1 MVKKRKSQPAN
12 FFQKFWNGDI
22 SLPKSYWLV
31 GVVFG
36 MIVGQI
42 ITGANADEKK
52 LKLRGS
58 SNNLELKSVQIN
70 ISPDLLKIDKA
81 LELKSKYKVAKEFA
95 IKTDESL
102 KKKKKIKF
110 RGSAKNIYKDY
121 ANSVVFLYNATEGK
135 ESLGAGFLVH
145 ESGVILT
152 NWHVTKGTKEIYVW
166 PLPKDGA
173 VETEVL
179 FKDIDP
185 YFGSVLA
192 ENKGQDLALVKV
204 SGLTAGTKVV
214 ELGSNESVSIG
225 DTVYAIGHP
234 NGLPWSFTLGT
245 VSQIRKNKKWVYEDK
260 SEHQAT
266 VIQTQ
271 TPISP
276 GNSGGPL
283 FSESGKIVG
292 INTWGADGQ
301 NLNFAV
307 AVDHAKEFIKANPN
321 ITKVNTIDAVI
332 KKDYPNAKTQDY
344 NNNGVIDTWHVD
356 DDKNG
361 KIDLGFVDDDENG
374 FVEGT
379 LIDKDEDG
387 VWEIFLIDS
396 DENGK
401 ADQAYLDNDGDKKPD
416 VLAHDY
422 NEDGEWDKFEELS

>member
-1 MVKKRKSQPAN
+1 
-12 FFQKFWNGDI
+12 
-22 SLPKSYWLV
+22 
-31 GVVFG
+31 
-36 MIVGQI
+36 MILSFSAGI
-42 ITGANADEKK
+42 AEEKK
-52 LKLRGS
+52 IKLRGINN
-58 SNNLELKSVQIN
+58 SNEFKPLEIT
-70 ISPDLLKIDKA
+70 ISPDLLNVDKA
-81 LELKSKYKVAKEFA
+81 LELKTKYKVAKEFA
-95 IKTDESL
+95 IKTDQSL

-110 RGSAKNIYKDY
+110 RGNAKTIYKDY
-121 ANSVVFLYNATEGK
+121 ANSVVFLYNPTEGK
-135 ESLGAGFLVH
+135 ESLGAGFLVDK
-145 ESGVILT
+145 SGVILT
-152 NWHVTKGTKEIYVW
+152 NWHVTNGAKRIFVW
-166 PLPKDGA
+166 PLPKEGA

-179 FKDIDP
+179 FKEIDP

-204 SGLTAGTKVV
+204 SGLASSTKVV
-214 ELGSNESVSIG
+214 ELGNNEDVNIG

-245 VSQIRKNKKWVYEDK
+245 VSQIRKNKKWTYEDK
-260 SEHQAT
+260 SEHLAT

-283 FSESGKIVG
+283 FGDSGKIVG

-307 AVDHAKEFIKANPN
+307 AVDHAKEFIKANPS
-321 ITKVNTIDAVI
+321 ITKINTIDAVI
-332 KKDYPNAKTQDY
+332 KKDYPNARTDDFNK
-344 NNNGVIDTWHVD
+344 NGVIDTWYID
-356 DDKNG
+356 NDKNG

-379 LIDKDEDG
+379 LIDEDEDG
-387 VWEIFLIDS
+387 VWEIFLIDT

-401 ADQAYLDNDGDKKPD
+401 ADQAYLDNDADKKPD

>member
-1 MVKKRKSQPAN
+1 MVCWVKTLIASVV
-12 FFQKFWNGDI
+12 
-22 SLPKSYWLV
+22 SLL
-31 GVVFG
+31 
-36 MIVGQI
+36 MILSFSAGI
-42 ITGANADEKK
+42 AEEKK
-52 LKLRGS
+52 IKFRGNNS
-58 SNNLELKSVQIN
+58 SDEFKPLQIT
-70 ISPDLLKIDKA
+70 ISPDLLKVDKA
-81 LELKSKYKVAKEFA
+81 LELKLKYKVAKEFA
-95 IKTDESL
+95 VKNDQNS
-102 KKKKKIKF
+102 KKKKKIKY
-110 RGSAKNIYKDY
+110 RGAAKTIYKNY
-121 ANSVVFLYNATEGK
+121 ANSVVFLYNPTKGK
-135 ESLGAGFLVH
+135 ESLGAGFLVDK
-145 ESGVILT
+145 SGVILT
-152 NWHVTKGTKEIYVW
+152 NWHVTNGAKEIFVW
-166 PLPKDGA
+166 PLPKEGA

-204 SGLTAGTKVV
+204 SGFAPSAKVV
-214 ELGSNESVSIG
+214 ELGNNEDVSIG

-245 VSQIRKNKKWVYEDK
+245 VSQIRKNKKWTYEDK
-260 SEHQAT
+260 SEHLAT

-283 FSESGKIVG
+283 FGDSGKIVG

-301 NLNFAV
+301 NLTFAV

-321 ITKVNTIDAVI
+321 ITKVNSADARV

-344 NNNGVIDTWHVD
+344 NKNGVVDTWYID
-356 DDKNG
+356 ENKNG
-361 KIDLGFVDDDENG
+361 KIDLGFIDDDENG
-374 FVEGT
+374 IIEGT
-379 LIDKDEDG
+379 LIDEDEDG

-416 VLAHDY
+416 VLAYD
-422 NEDGEWDKFEELS
+422 NDEDGKWDKFEELS

>member
-1 MVKKRKSQPAN
+1 MRKIITSV
-12 FFQKFWNGDI
+12 I
-22 SLPKSYWLV
+22 SLL
-31 GVVFG
+31 
-36 MIVGQI
+36 MILSFSAGI
-42 ITGANADEKK
+42 AEEKK
-52 LKLRGS
+52 IKLRGINN
-58 SNNLELKSVQIN
+58 SNEFKPLEIT
-70 ISPDLLKIDKA
+70 ISPDLLNVDKA
-81 LELKSKYKVAKEFA
+81 LELKTKYKVAKEFA
-95 IKTDESL
+95 IKTDQSL

-110 RGSAKNIYKDY
+110 RGNAKTIYKDY
-121 ANSVVFLYNATEGK
+121 ANSVVFLYNPTEGK
-135 ESLGAGFLVH
+135 ESLGAGFLVDK
-145 ESGVILT
+145 SGLILT
-152 NWHVTKGTKEIYVW
+152 NWHVTKGAKRIFVW
-166 PLPKDGA
+166 PLPKEGA

-179 FKDIDP
+179 FKEIDP

-204 SGLTAGTKVV
+204 SGLAPSTKVV
-214 ELGSNESVSIG
+214 ELGNNEDVNIG

-245 VSQIRKNKKWVYEDK
+245 VSQIRKNKKWTYEDK
-260 SEHQAT
+260 SEHLAT

-283 FSESGKIVG
+283 FGDSGKIVG

-332 KKDYPNAKTQDY
+332 KKKYPNARTDDY
-344 NNNGVIDTWHVD
+344 NKNGVIDTWYVD
-356 DDKNG
+356 NDKNG

-379 LIDKDEDG
+379 LIDEDENG
-387 VWEIFLIDS
+387 IWEIFLIDT

-401 ADQAYLDNDGDKKPD
+401 ADQAYLDNDADKKPD

-422 NEDGEWDKFEELS
+422 NEDGKWDKFEELS

>member
-1 MVKKRKSQPAN
+1 MKTFNTS
-12 FFQKFWNGDI
+12 FF
-22 SLPKSYWLV
+22 SLLLMLLFS
-31 GVVFG
+31 
-36 MIVGQI
+36 
-42 ITGANADEKK
+42 TGIAEEKK
-52 LKLRGS
+52 IKFRG
-58 SNNLELKSVQIN
+58 NNSPDEFKPLQIT
-70 ISPDLLKIDKA
+70 ISPDLLKVDKA
-81 LELKSKYKVAKEFA
+81 LELKLKYKVAKEFA
-95 IKTDESL
+95 VKNDQNS
-102 KKKKKIKF
+102 KKKKKIKY
-110 RGSAKNIYKDY
+110 RGNAKTIYKNY
-121 ANSVVFLYNATEGK
+121 ANSVVFLYNPTKGK
-135 ESLGAGFLVH
+135 ESLGAGFLVDK
-145 ESGVILT
+145 SGVILT
-152 NWHVTKGTKEIYVW
+152 NWHVTNGAKEIFVW
-166 PLPKDGA
+166 PLPKEGA

-204 SGLTAGTKVV
+204 SGLAPSAKVV
-214 ELGSNESVSIG
+214 ELGNNEDVSIG

-245 VSQIRKNKKWVYEDK
+245 VSQIRKNKKWTYGEGDEEK
-260 SEHQAT
+260 SDHLAT

-283 FSESGKIVG
+283 FVDSGKIIG

-307 AVDHAKEFIKANPN
+307 AVDHLKEFIKANPN
-321 ITKVNTIDAVI
+321 ITKVNSADARV

-344 NNNGVIDTWHVD
+344 NKNGVIDTWYID
-356 DDKNG
+356 ENKNG
-361 KIDLGFVDDDENG
+361 KIDLGFIDDDENG
-374 FVEGT
+374 IIEGT
-379 LIDKDEDG
+379 LIDEDEDG

-416 VLAHDY
+416 VLAYD
-422 NEDGEWDKFEELS
+422 NDEDGKWDKFEELS

>member
-1 MVKKRKSQPAN
+1 M
-12 FFQKFWNGDI
+12 
-22 SLPKSYWLV
+22 
-31 GVVFG
+31 
-36 MIVGQI
+36 I
-42 ITGANADEKK
+42 ITIVSAEEKK
-52 LKLRGS
+52 LKFRGIG
-58 SNNLELKSVQIN
+58 NAEELKSVQIN

-95 IKTDESL
+95 IKTDQNL

-110 RGSAKNIYKDY
+110 RGSAKNIYKSY
-121 ANSVVFLYNATEGK
+121 ANSVVFLYNPTKGK

-152 NWHVTKGTKEIYVW
+152 NWHVTKGAKEIYVW

-204 SGLTAGTKVV
+204 SGLTTDTKVV

-344 NNNGVIDTWHVD
+344 NNNGVIDTWYVD

-379 LIDKDEDG
+379 LIDKNEDG

>member
-1 MVKKRKSQPAN
+1 MVMKIINLIIYILLS
-12 FFQKFWNGDI
+12 
-22 SLPKSYWLV
+22 SL
-31 GVVFG
+31 F
-36 MIVGQI
+36 
-42 ITGANADEKK
+42 ITTSFAEEKK
-52 LKLRGS
+52 LKFRG
-58 SNNLELKSVQIN
+58 NNNSENLKPIEIS
-70 ISPDLLKIDKA
+70 ISPDLLNLENVK
-81 LELKSKYKVAKEFA
+81 ELKKKYKTAKEFA
-95 IKTDESL
+95 IKTDQNL

-110 RGSAKNIYKDY
+110 RGSAKTIYKNY
-121 ANSVVFLYNATEGK
+121 ANSVVFLYNPTEGK
-135 ESLGAGFLVH
+135 ESLGAGFLVDK
-145 ESGVILT
+145 SGVILT
-152 NWHVTKGTKEIYVW
+152 NWHVTKGAEEIFVW
-166 PLPKDGA
+166 PLPEEGA
-173 VETEVL
+173 VEAEVL

-204 SGLTAGTKVV
+204 SGFASSAKVV
-214 ELGSNESVSIG
+214 ELGNNEDVSIG

-245 VSQIRKNKKWVYEDK
+245 VSQIRKNKKWTYEDD
-260 SEHQAT
+260 SEHLAT

-283 FSESGKIVG
+283 FGETGKIVG

-321 ITKVNTIDAVI
+321 ITKVNTVDAVI
-332 KKDYPNAKTQDY
+332 KKDYPNARTDDFNK
-344 NNNGVIDTWHVD
+344 NGVIDTWYVD
-356 DDKNG
+356 ENKNG
-361 KIDLGFVDDDENG
+361 KIDLGFIDDDENG

-379 LIDKDEDG
+379 LIDEDEDG
-387 VWEIFLIDS
+387 VWEIFLIDT

-401 ADQAYLDNDGDKKPD
+401 ADQAYLDNDADKKPD
-416 VLAHDY
+416 ILAHDY

>member
-1 MVKKRKSQPAN
+1 M
-12 FFQKFWNGDI
+12 
-22 SLPKSYWLV
+22 
-31 GVVFG
+31 
-36 MIVGQI
+36 I
-42 ITGANADEKK
+42 ITIVSAEEKK
-52 LKLRGS
+52 LKFRGIG
-58 SNNLELKSVQIN
+58 NAEELKSVQIN

-95 IKTDESL
+95 IKTDQNL

-110 RGSAKNIYKDY
+110 RGSAKNIYKSY
-121 ANSVVFLYNATEGK
+121 ANSVVFLYNPTKGK

-152 NWHVTKGTKEIYVW
+152 NWHVTKGAKEIYVW

-179 FKDIDP
+179 FNDIDP

-214 ELGSNESVSIG
+214 ELGSNESISIG

-344 NNNGVIDTWHVD
+344 NNNGVIDTWYVD

-387 VWEIFLIDS
+387 VWEIFIIDS

>member
-1 MVKKRKSQPAN
+1 MKTLIVS
-12 FFQKFWNGDI
+12 FV
-22 SLPKSYWLV
+22 SLL
-31 GVVFG
+31 
-36 MIVGQI
+36 MILSFS
-42 ITGANADEKK
+42 TGIAEEKK
-52 LKLRGS
+52 IKFRG
-58 SNNLELKSVQIN
+58 NNSPDEFKPLQIT
-70 ISPDLLKIDKA
+70 ISPDLLKVDKA
-81 LELKSKYKVAKEFA
+81 LELKLKYKVAKEFA
-95 IKTDESL
+95 VKNDQNS
-102 KKKKKIKF
+102 KKKKKIKY
-110 RGSAKNIYKDY
+110 RGNAKTIYKNY
-121 ANSVVFLYNATEGK
+121 ANSVVFLYNPTKGK
-135 ESLGAGFLVH
+135 ESLGAGFLVDK
-145 ESGVILT
+145 SGVILT
-152 NWHVTKGTKEIYVW
+152 NWHVTNGAKEIFVW
-166 PLPKDGA
+166 PLPKEGA

-204 SGLTAGTKVV
+204 SGLALSAKVV
-214 ELGSNESVSIG
+214 ELGNNEDVSIG

-245 VSQIRKNKKWVYEDK
+245 VSQIRKNKKWTYGEGDEEK
-260 SEHQAT
+260 SDHLAT

-283 FSESGKIVG
+283 FVESGKIIG

-307 AVDHAKEFIKANPN
+307 AVDHLKEFIKANPN
-321 ITKVNTIDAVI
+321 ITKVNSADARV

-344 NNNGVIDTWHVD
+344 NKNGVVDTWYID
-356 DDKNG
+356 ENKNG
-361 KIDLGFVDDDENG
+361 KIDLGFIDDDENG
-374 FVEGT
+374 IIEGT
-379 LIDKDEDG
+379 LIDEDEDG

-416 VLAHDY
+416 ILAYDY
-422 NEDGEWDKFEELS
+422 NEDGKWDKFEELS

>member
-1 MVKKRKSQPAN
+1 MKLPR
-12 FFQKFWNGDI
+12 I
-22 SLPKSYWLV
+22 HIYSLIFAL
-31 GVVFG
+31 
-36 MIVGQI
+36 I
-42 ITGANADEKK
+42 ITTVSAEEKK
-52 LKLRGS
+52 LKFRGIG
-58 SNNLELKSVQIN
+58 NAEELKSVQIN

-95 IKTDESL
+95 IKTDQNL

-110 RGSAKNIYKDY
+110 RGSAKNIYKSY
-121 ANSVVFLYNATEGK
+121 ANSVVFLYNPTKGK

-152 NWHVTKGTKEIYVW
+152 NWHVTKGAKEIYVW

-192 ENKGQDLALVKV
+192 ENKGQDLALIKV
-204 SGLTAGTKVV
+204 SGLTADTKVV

-332 KKDYPNAKTQDY
+332 KKDYPNAKTEDY
-344 NNNGVIDTWHVD
+344 NKNGVVDTWYID
-356 DDKNG
+356 ENKNG

-379 LIDKDEDG
+379 LIDKNEDG

>member
-1 MVKKRKSQPAN
+1 MKLPR
-12 FFQKFWNGDI
+12 I
-22 SLPKSYWLV
+22 HIYSLIFTL
-31 GVVFG
+31 
-36 MIVGQI
+36 I
-42 ITGANADEKK
+42 IATVSAEEKK
-52 LKLRGS
+52 LKFRGIG
-58 SNNLELKSVQIN
+58 NAEELKSVQIN

-95 IKTDESL
+95 IKTDQNL

-110 RGSAKNIYKDY
+110 RGSAKNIYKSY
-121 ANSVVFLYNATEGK
+121 ANSVVFLYNPTKGK

-152 NWHVTKGTKEIYVW
+152 NWHVTKGVKEIYVW

-204 SGLTAGTKVV
+204 SGLTADTKVV

-245 VSQIRKNKKWVYEDK
+245 VSQIRKNKKWIYEDK

-332 KKDYPNAKTQDY
+332 KKDYPNAKTEDY
-344 NNNGVIDTWHVD
+344 NKNGVVDTWYID
-356 DDKNG
+356 ENKNG

-379 LIDKDEDG
+379 LIDKNEDG